1 MPSRRPAPRGR
12 RRPAGFTLIEVVM
25 VLMLAGLVVTVAA
38 VSLTRGLGSAK
49 VRAAGQDLVAALRY
63 TRAQAIV
70 TRKQQALELDVEKRS
85 YVAPRKDEV
94 QLPEDMELRLLT
106 AAEEQ
111 TGATTGRIRF
121 WPDGSSTGGRIK
133 LVYGE
138 RAWDV
143 EVAWLTGEVRLREG
157 EATP

>member
-1 MPSRRPAPRGR
+1 MRARHPR
-12 RRPAGFTLIEVVM
+12 RRARGFTLIELVM
-25 VLMLAGLVVTVAA
+25 VLMLAALAITVAA
-38 VSLTRGLGSAK
+38 VAVSRSLGSAK

-85 YVAPRKDEV
+85 YNAPRRGEV
-94 QLPEDMELRLLT
+94 QLPTDMELRLFT
-106 AAEEQ
+106 AAEER
-111 TGATTGRIRF
+111 TGDTSGRVRF
-121 WPDGSSTGGRIK
+121 YPDGSSTGGRIK
-133 LVYGE
+133 LVHRG

-143 EVAWLTGEVRLREG
+143 EIAWLTGEVRLRQG

>member
-1 MPSRRPAPRGR
+1 MRAAR
-12 RRPAGFTLIEVVM
+12 GFTLVEILAVVA
-25 VLMLAGLVVTVAA
+25 LIALAMTLVAVTVGDGLTGARVKAA
-38 VSLTRGLGSAK
+38 SR
-49 VRAAGQDLVAALRY
+49 DLVAALRY

-94 QLPEDMELRLLT
+94 QLPDDMELRLLT
-106 AAEEQ
+106 AAEER

-143 EVAWLTGEVRLREG
+143 EIAWLTGEVRLRDG

>member
-1 MPSRRPAPRGR
+1 MHTTRPAR
-12 RRPAGFTLIEVVM
+12 GFTLIEVVL
-25 VLMLAGLVVTVAA
+25 VLLLIGVVVGVAA
-38 VSLTRGLGSAK
+38 VSLTDGLATAR
-49 VRAAGQDLVAALRY
+49 VRSAGQDLVAALRY

-70 TRKQQALELDVEKRS
+70 SRRQQALELDVEARS
-85 YVAPRKDEV
+85 YVAPKRETV
-94 QLPEDMELRLLT
+94 QLPKNVELRLLT

-111 TGATTGRIRF
+111 TGSTTGRIRF

-138 RAWDV
+138 QAWDV
-143 EVAWLTGEVRLREG
+143 EVAWLTGEVRLRPG